1 MQEVVEHQKQLEKVR
16 ENYTYSAQEIT
27 QDLDS
32 GGAITKT
39 ETNESE
45 CFFVH
50 GHIICRQVKKEGKPL
65 DEHEEKK
72 ETERVEKLVEK
83 AEKTPP
89 EQALEGQGVSISRV
103 IAIMDVSNP
112 RRVQYRGRTT
122 IVFDFVGRKDA
133 KTSGMAEDMSKKIKG
148 SIWIDEADRQIAHME
163 ASFTDNFKIGG
174 GLVLNVQKGSSFY
187 FDQAPVNGEL
197 WLPTGAEGNV
207 KLRLLLFKGER
218 QHFTQK
224 VSNYQRF
231 KVETEQQKS
240 VAVPAAAKP

>member
-1 MQEVVEHQKQLEKVR
+1 
-16 ENYTYSAQEIT
+16 
-27 QDLDS
+27 
-32 GGAITKT
+32 
-39 ETNESE
+39 
-45 CFFVH
+45 
-50 GHIICRQVKKEGKPL
+50 
-65 DEHEEKK
+65 
-72 ETERVEKLVEK
+72 
-83 AEKTPP
+83 
-89 EQALEGQGVSISRV
+89 
-103 IAIMDVSNP
+103 
-112 RRVQYRGRTT
+112 
-122 IVFDFVGRKDA
+122 
-133 KTSGMAEDMSKKIKG
+133 MAEDMSKKIKG